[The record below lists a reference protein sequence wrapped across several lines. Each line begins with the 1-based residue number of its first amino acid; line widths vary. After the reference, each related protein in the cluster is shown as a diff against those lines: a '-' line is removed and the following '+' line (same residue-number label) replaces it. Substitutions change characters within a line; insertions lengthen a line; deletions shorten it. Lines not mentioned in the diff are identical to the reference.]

1 MSESFSE
8 IAIRLGA
15 EKIVA
20 GINWTWAN
28 GFKTR
33 ESAEEF
39 CKTPNIETRGVYDG
53 AGGTFDV
60 RFR

>member
-1 MSESFSE
+1 MAESFSQ

-15 EKIVA
+15 KEIDR

-28 GFKTR
+28 GFDTR

-53 AGGTFDV
+53 EDGTFDV